1 MFDLR
6 SIVAGI
12 ILMLKKYTCIN
23 ITIYA
28 NTTDEDYKRGILVLP
43 LIGFVIGFVAFFIAG
58 LKFFYDSFFIGVL
71 ILIYFN
77 IITKSVNIKDTYTS
91 LNYLLK
97 TKDNNDQITGMVG
110 IILINLLYFSLIG
123 IIPSTGLIIM
133 PVAGYSNL
141 ILLSFIIKSNKDD
154 TSVMKYCEKYHII
167 SAFVISFL
175 LTVIFNYRLIISL
188 SLTYMITG
196 IVISLLDE
204 RIGKITDSFEGFIIE
219 ITQALFLIITYMMY
233 L

>member
-6 SIVAGI
+6 SIVIGA

-28 NTTDEDYKRGILVLP
+28 DTNEEDYKSGIFVLP
-43 LIGFVIGFVAFFIAG
+43 LIGLAIGFLAFIIAN
-58 LKFFYDSFFIGVL
+58 LNFFYDSFFISAL

-77 IITKSVNIKDTYTS
+77 IITKSINMKDTYAS

-97 TKDNNDQITGMVG
+97 TKDQTEQISGTLG
-110 IILINLLYFSLIG
+110 IILINLLYFSLIRVV
-123 IIPSTGLIIM
+123 PATTLIIM
-133 PVAGYSNL
+133 TVAGYSNL
-141 ILLSFIIKSNKDD
+141 IILSSVVKSNKDD
-154 TSVMKYCEKYHII
+154 TSIMKYCEKHHII
-167 SAFVISFL
+167 SAFGISFL
-175 LTVIFNYRLIISL
+175 LTIIFNYRLIISL

-196 IVISLLDE
+196 IVISLLNE
-204 RIGKITDSFEGFIIE
+204 KIGKITDYYEGFIIE
-219 ITQALFLIITYMMY
+219 ITQVMFLIVTYMMW

>member
-6 SIVAGI
+6 SIVIGI

-28 NTTDEDYKRGILVLP
+28 DTTDEDYKSGILILP
-43 LIGFVIGFVAFFIAG
+43 LIGFVIGFAAFFIAG

-71 ILIYFN
+71 ILIYLN
-77 IITKSVNIKDTYTS
+77 IITKSVNIKDTYTT
-91 LNYLLK
+91 LNFLLK
-97 TKDNNDQITGMVG
+97 TKDNNDQTTGMIG

-123 IIPSTGLIIM
+123 IIPATGLIIM
-133 PVAGYSNL
+133 PLAGYSNL
-141 ILLSFIIKSNKDD
+141 IILSFIIKSNKED
-154 TSVMKYCEKYHII
+154 TFVTKHCEKHHII
-167 SAFVISFL
+167 FAFVISFL

-196 IVISLLDE
+196 IAISLFDE
-204 RIGKITDSFEGFIIE
+204 KIGKITESFEGFIIE
-219 ITQALFLIITYMMY
+219 ITQVLFLIITYMMY